1 MRQAQAEYESCADQY
16 QLRIKTLNKV
26 MIPIPIPAQ
35 DLDDKQGDNADHGD
49 HGDDK
54 MLESECDI

>member
-26 MIPIPIPAQ
+26 FKKKLNKVIMQIMIKRLKAGATYIGGSNI
-35 DLDDKQGDNADHGD
+35 DSN
-49 HGDDK
+49 
-54 MLESECDI
+54 

>member
-26 MIPIPIPAQ
+26 IMMIMMIMMITMTKNYLKAGLIYISYTQ
-35 DLDDKQGDNADHGD
+35 H
-49 HGDDK
+49 
-54 MLESECDI
+54 I